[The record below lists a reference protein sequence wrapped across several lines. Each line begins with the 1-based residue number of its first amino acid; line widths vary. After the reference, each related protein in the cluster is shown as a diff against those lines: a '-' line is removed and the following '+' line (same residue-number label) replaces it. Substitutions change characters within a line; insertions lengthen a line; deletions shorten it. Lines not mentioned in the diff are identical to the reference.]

1 VVFNKG
7 VLLEP
12 VPDDG
17 RIVLWLPGERD
28 RGFQYWE
35 RVATLPRSEVA
46 AEQGICATAATAI
59 RARQRARSLFGGL
72 LPRFR
77 EEKGDQV
84 WTLPNGEAAE
94 QCGERQTD
102 LVLAW
107 SEDEAGPLDETRLRS
122 RWPQGQRFQP
132 IARNLFLV
140 SGVEPPVAG
149 KKSESELG

>member
-1 VVFNKG
+1 MRIPDWRKLVFNED

-17 RIVLWLPGERD
+17 RIVLWLTGERD

-35 RVATLPRSEVA
+35 RVGTVTRAAVAT
-46 AEQGICATAATAI
+46 EQGICAIAATSI
-59 RARQRARSLFGGL
+59 RARQRARGLFGGFL
-72 LPRFR
+72 QRFR
-77 EEKGDQV
+77 EASGEI

-107 SEDEAGPLDETRLRS
+107 A
-122 RWPQGQRFQP
+122 
-132 IARNLFLV
+132 A
-140 SGVEPPVAG
+140 
-149 KKSESELG
+149 